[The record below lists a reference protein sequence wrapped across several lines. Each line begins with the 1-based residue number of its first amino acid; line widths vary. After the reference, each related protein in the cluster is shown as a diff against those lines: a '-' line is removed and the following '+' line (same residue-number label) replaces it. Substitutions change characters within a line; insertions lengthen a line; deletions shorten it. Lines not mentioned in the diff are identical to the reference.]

1 MLVLYIHILKYYYG
15 QMVFRFSEIRKSNGE
30 RKRKKV
36 TEKYLI
42 DALSVTEAEA
52 RLIEEM
58 SPFISGDFS
67 IKAVVDTK
75 YAEVVPSDNEADDTW
90 FKCKLGYITLDEK
103 TGAEKTTTT
112 NMLVQ
117 AADLRQAVKNL
128 DEHMKGTIA
137 DYRIESVSDSKI
149 MDVYPYNSK

>member
-1 MLVLYIHILKYYYG
+1 MKKWFLGSLKYEKV
-15 QMVFRFSEIRKSNGE
+15 MENGKE
-30 RKRKKV
+30 KKV

-90 FKCKLGYITLDEK
+90 FKCKLWYITLDEK
-103 TGAEKTTTT
+103 TGAEKATTT

-128 DEHMKGTIA
+128 DEHMKGTMA

-149 MDVYPYNSK
+149 MDVYPYNNSKQ

>member
-1 MLVLYIHILKYYYG
+1 MKKWFLGSLKYEKV
-15 QMVFRFSEIRKSNGE
+15 MENGKE
-30 RKRKKV
+30 KKV

-90 FKCKLGYITLDEK
+90 FKRKLGYITLDEK

-128 DEHMKGTIA
+128 DEHMKGTMA

-149 MDVYPYNSK
+149 MDVYPYNNK

>member
-1 MLVLYIHILKYYYG
+1 MEKWFLGSLKYEKV
-15 QMVFRFSEIRKSNGE
+15 MENGKE
-30 RKRKKV
+30 RKV
-36 TEKYLI
+36 AEKYLI

-103 TGAEKTTTT
+103 TGAKKTTTI

-128 DEHMKGTIA
+128 DEHMKGTMV

-149 MDVYPYNSK
+149 MDVYPYNNK

>member
-1 MLVLYIHILKYYYG
+1 MEKWFLGSLKYEKV
-15 QMVFRFSEIRKSNGE
+15 MENGKE
-30 RKRKKV
+30 KKV

-103 TGAEKTTTT
+103 TGTEKTTTT

-128 DEHMKGTIA
+128 DEHMKGTMA

-149 MDVYPYNSK
+149 MDVYPYNNK

>member
-1 MLVLYIHILKYYYG
+1 MKKWFLGSLKYEKV
-15 QMVFRFSEIRKSNGE
+15 MENGKE
-30 RKRKKV
+30 KKV

-58 SPFISGDFS
+58 SPFISGYFS

-103 TGAEKTTTT
+103 TWAEKTTTT

-128 DEHMKGTIA
+128 DEYMKGTMA

-149 MDVYPYNSK
+149 MDVYPYNNK

>member
-1 MLVLYIHILKYYYG
+1 MDKWFLGSLKYEKV
-15 QMVFRFSEIRKSNGE
+15 MENGKE
-30 RKRKKV
+30 KKV

-90 FKCKLGYITLDEK
+90 FKCKLGYITLDGK

-128 DEHMKGTIA
+128 DEHMKGTMA

>member
-1 MLVLYIHILKYYYG
+1 MDKWFLGSLKYEKV
-15 QMVFRFSEIRKSNGE
+15 MENG
-30 RKRKKV
+30 KVKKI

-90 FKCKLGYITLDEK
+90 FKCKLGYIT
-103 TGAEKTTTT
+103 TT

-128 DEHMKGTIA
+128 DEHMKGTMA
-137 DYRIESVSDSKI
+137 DYRIESVSDSKT

>member
-1 MLVLYIHILKYYYG
+1 MDKWFLGSLKYEKV
-15 QMVFRFSEIRKSNGE
+15 MENGKE
-30 RKRKKV
+30 KKV

-90 FKCKLGYITLDEK
+90 FKCKLRYITLDEK

>member
-1 MLVLYIHILKYYYG
+1 MEKWFLGSLKYEKV
-15 QMVFRFSEIRKSNGE
+15 MENGKE
-30 RKRKKV
+30 RKV

-67 IKAVVDTK
+67 IEAVVDTK

-103 TGAEKTTTT
+103 TMAEKITTT

-128 DEHMKGTIA
+128 DEHMKGTMA

>member
-1 MLVLYIHILKYYYG
+1 M
-15 QMVFRFSEIRKSNGE
+15 
-30 RKRKKV
+30 
-36 TEKYLI
+36 
-42 DALSVTEAEA
+42 TEAEA

-128 DEHMKGTIA
+128 DEYMKGTMA
-137 DYRIESVSDSKI
+137 DYQIGSVAETAI
-149 MDVYPYNSK
+149 MDVYPYSAGPNDKPEV

>member
-1 MLVLYIHILKYYYG
+1 MDKWFLGSLKYEKV
-15 QMVFRFSEIRKSNGE
+15 MENGKE
-30 RKRKKV
+30 KKV

-58 SPFISGDFS
+58 SPFIS
-67 IKAVVDTK
+67 
-75 YAEVVPSDNEADDTW
+75 EVVPSDNEADDTW

-103 TGAEKTTTT
+103 TGAEKTATT

-128 DEHMKGTIA
+128 DEHMKGTMA

>member
-1 MLVLYIHILKYYYG
+1 MKKWFLGSLKYEKV
-15 QMVFRFSEIRKSNGE
+15 MENGKE
-30 RKRKKV
+30 KKV

-103 TGAEKTTTT
+103 TGAGKTTTT

-128 DEHMKGTIA
+128 DEYMKGTMA

-149 MDVYPYNSK
+149 MDVYPYNNK

>member
-1 MLVLYIHILKYYYG
+1 MKKWFLGSLKYEKV
-15 QMVFRFSEIRKSNGE
+15 MENGKE
-30 RKRKKV
+30 KKLQ
-36 TEKYLI
+36 EKYLI

-90 FKCKLGYITLDEK
+90 FKCKLGYITLDKK

-128 DEHMKGTIA
+128 DEYMKGTMA

-149 MDVYPYNSK
+149 MDVYPYNNK

>member
-1 MLVLYIHILKYYYG
+1 MGKWFLGSLKYEKV
-15 QMVFRFSEIRKSNGE
+15 MENGKE
-30 RKRKKV
+30 RKV

-75 YAEVVPSDNEADDTW
+75 YAEVVPSDNEADDIW
-90 FKCKLGYITLDEK
+90 FKCKLGYITLD
-103 TGAEKTTTT
+103 EKTTTT

-128 DEHMKGTIA
+128 DEHMKGTMA

>member
-1 MLVLYIHILKYYYG
+1 MEKWFLGSLKYEKV
-15 QMVFRFSEIRKSNGE
+15 MENGKE
-30 RKRKKV
+30 KKV

-103 TGAEKTTTT
+103 TWAEKTATT

-128 DEHMKGTIA
+128 DEHMKGTMA

-149 MDVYPYNSK
+149 MDVYPYNNK

>member
-1 MLVLYIHILKYYYG
+1 M
-15 QMVFRFSEIRKSNGE
+15 
-30 RKRKKV
+30 
-36 TEKYLI
+36 
-42 DALSVTEAEA
+42 TEAEA

-149 MDVYPYNSK
+149 MDVYPYNNK

>member
-1 MLVLYIHILKYYYG
+1 MEKWFLSSLKYEKV
-15 QMVFRFSEIRKSNGE
+15 MENGKE
-30 RKRKKV
+30 RKV

-128 DEHMKGTIA
+128 DEHMKGTMA